1 MIFRVITIRLRKQ
14 KENVSSSNFAI
25 SKPKNS
31 TATISK
37 FSSTDFVT
45 MLIGLLK
52 FSQKLNYWRNYQL
65 FSRQK
70 KRKKLN

>member
-1 MIFRVITIRLRKQ
+1 MIRLRKQ
-14 KENVSSSNFAI
+14 KENVSNSNSAT

-31 TATISK
+31 TATIFK
-37 FSSTDFVT
+37 FSSTDSVT
-45 MLIGLLK
+45 MLIALHK
-52 FSQKLNYWRNYQL
+52 FSQKLNYWKNFQL